1 MLLFDGVRHDDEEEL
16 EVLGLSGHGQLS
28 AVGIRAAD
36 VLQIVVVDGLLECFD
51 AGLVREFDDVSV
63 INVDI

>member
-1 MLLFDGVRHDDEEEL
+1 MLLFDGVRHDDEEEV
-16 EVLGLSGHGQLS
+16 EVLGLSGLGQLS

-51 AGLVREFDDVSV
+51 A
-63 INVDI
+63 